1 MNAETPERSIAV
13 LPLLNLSP
21 DHESEYFSDG
31 MTEEI
36 INALTKVQGLK
47 VTARTSSFAYKGKDI
62 DAREIG
68 RTLGVST
75 LLEGSVRK
83 FGNRLR
89 IMVQLVQVDDGFH
102 LWSNKFDRQLE
113 DVFALQDEI
122 SLLVADKI
130 RENFGHLEMQD
141 QLVVKATRNIEAY
154 DYFLKGR
161 ALMLKWTL
169 PDIERAIE
177 CYKEAIAQDENFVR
191 AYYEVVWCYYILI
204 SWGYY
209 DKGEAEETAAAYFHK
224 AKSID
229 CKLAEYHFCLATK
242 SFWLDWNFEGAYQQ
256 LLKTLEINPQYS
268 LALEGMAELML
279 AAGHFDIGLEYIN
292 KGLEVDPLSANH
304 NYTKAHLLYYSGK
317 GKQAIPYFDKALDLK
332 PDFELAYGQ
341 KALCLIHLNDEA
353 ELLKHVSSGSLSVII
368 ETLNKLVHTPVEKLP
383 KQVLSAATPDIT
395 LLPWRLYLLT
405 HSDKIPEA
413 EKLLEKY
420 LEKKLGQL
428 INYNHDPLLAPILQ
442 CPSIT
447 KLSGLDFI
455 PLRETQEKDNTL
467 IETDGAELELEKLM
481 QEEKLY
487 LQPDLSLRSLA
498 DKMEMNPNKLSWLI
512 NEALGKNF
520 NEYINSFRL
529 ETFKKKALDPSN
541 SHITLLGLAYESG
554 FNSKSAFND
563 FFKKSTGMTPRSWV
577 KSKEI
582 EHK

>member
-1 MNAETPERSIAV
+1 MNSDIPERSIAV

-68 RTLGVST
+68 KTLGVST

-89 IMVQLVQVDDGFH
+89 ITVQLVQVDDGFH
-102 LWSNKFDRQLE
+102 LWSDKFDRQLE

-141 QLVVKATRNIEAY
+141 QLVVKATRNIVAY

-161 ALMLKWTL
+161 SLMLKWTL
-169 PDIERAIE
+169 PDIEHAIDSF
-177 CYKEAIAQDENFVR
+177 KEAIAQDENFAR

-209 DKGEAEETAAAYFHK
+209 DKGEAEEIAAAYFHK
-224 AKSID
+224 AKSIESN
-229 CKLAEYHFCLATK
+229 LAEYHFCLATK
-242 SFWLDWNFEGAYQQ
+242 SFWIDWNFEVAYQQ

-279 AAGHFDIGLEYIN
+279 ATGHFDAGLEYIN

-341 KALCLIHLNDEA
+341 KALCLIHLNDVV
-353 ELLKHVSSGSLSVII
+353 ELKKHVSSGSLSVIV
-368 ETLNKLVHTPVEKLP
+368 EALNKLVHTSAEKLP
-383 KQVLSAATPDIT
+383 EQVLNAAAPEIT

-405 HSDKIPEA
+405 HSDRKLEA
-413 EKLLEKY
+413 EKLLEIY

-428 INYNHDPLLAPILQ
+428 INYNYDPLLVPILQ
-442 CPSIT
+442 SPSIAT
-447 KLSGLDFI
+447 LSELDFI
-455 PLRETQEKDNTL
+455 PQEETQEKNDIP
-467 IETDGAELELEKLM
+467 IETDGTELELEKLM
-481 QEEKLY
+481 QEEELF
-487 LQPDLSLRSLA
+487 LQPDLNLRSLA
-498 DKMEMNPNKLSWLI
+498 GKMEMHPNKLSWLI
-512 NEALGKNF
+512 NESLGKNF
-520 NEYINSFRL
+520 NEYINTMRI
-529 ETFKKKALDPSN
+529 ETFKQKALNPEN

-554 FNSKSAFND
+554 FNSKSVFND
-563 FFKKSTGMTPRSWV
+563 FFKKSTGMTPRAWV
-577 KSKEI
+577 KSKEM
-582 EHK
+582 EPE